1 MTMAVEEK
9 IDLAAGFLAEGRFVT
24 ALTGAGVSTPSG
36 IPDFR
41 SPGSGL
47 WELVDPYEV
56 ATLRAFQQQPQV
68 FYRWVRPLVD
78 TILNAEPNPAHYALS
93 ELGALG
99 VLQAIIT
106 QNIDGLHQRAG
117 SQVVYEVHGNLR
129 WATCIRCY
137 NQVPAGPLIE
147 AFAENGEIPL
157 CELCGGV
164 MKPDIILFGEQLP
177 AKEMLAARQAAQKSD
192 VMLVAG
198 SSLEAAPAG
207 DLPLLT
213 KRGNGRLVIAN
224 LGPTHLDSMAD
235 VLIRGDVAETL
246 PRIVDGVRSVLQQI
260 R

>member
-1 MTMAVEEK
+1 MAKTIEET
-9 IDLAAGFLAEGRFVT
+9 IELAASILAEGHFVT
-24 ALTGAGVSTPSG
+24 ALTGAGISTPSG

-47 WELVDPYEV
+47 WEFVDPYEV
-56 ATLRAFQQQPQV
+56 ATLRAFQQHPEV
-68 FYRWVRPLVD
+68 FYRWVRPLVH

-129 WATCIRCY
+129 WATCMRCY
-137 NQVPAGPLIE
+137 NHVPAGPLIE
-147 AFAENGEIPL
+147 AFAENGEIPH
-157 CELCGGV
+157 CRLCGGV
-164 MKPDIILFGEQLP
+164 MKPDIILMGEQLP
-177 AKEMLAARQAAQKSD
+177 AKEILAARQAAQKSD

-198 SSLEAAPAG
+198 SSLEVAPAG
-207 DLPLLT
+207 DLPLLA
-213 KRGNGRLVIAN
+213 KRNNGRLVIVN

-235 VLIRGDVAETL
+235 VLIRGDVAEML
-246 PRIVDGVRSVLQQI
+246 PRVVDGVRSVLQSYQ
-260 R
+260 

>member
-1 MTMAVEEK
+1 MTIEET
-9 IDLAAGFLAEGRFVT
+9 IELAASILAEGDYVT
-24 ALTGAGVSTPSG
+24 ALTGAGISTPSG

-56 ATLRAFQQQPQV
+56 ATLRAFQQQPRM
-68 FYRWVRPLVD
+68 FYHWVRPLVN
-78 TILNAEPNPAHYALS
+78 TILDARPNPAHYALS
-93 ELGALG
+93 ELEALG
-99 VLQAIIT
+99 VLKAIVT
-106 QNIDGLHQRAG
+106 QNIDGLHQRAH
-117 SQVVYEVHGNLR
+117 SRVVYEVHGNLR
-129 WATCIRCY
+129 GATCIRCY
-137 NQVPAGPLIE
+137 HHVPAGPLIE
-147 AFAENGEIPL
+147 AFTERGEIPH

-177 AKEMLAARQAAQKSD
+177 AKEMLAARQAAQRSD
-192 VMLVAG
+192 VMLVVG

-213 KRGNGRLVIAN
+213 KRDNGRLVIVN

-246 PRIVDGVRSVLQQI
+246 PRVVYCVRSILQ
-260 R
+260 